1 MADITSQ
8 FDFTEAP
15 RSGYKRLMASIVR
28 GMTSYAEKRSRR
40 DVIDALEAK
49 SDAELAKMG
58 IRRDEIAYHVF
69 RDLYYV

>member
-8 FDFTEAP
+8 FSFADSA
-15 RSGYKRLMASIVR
+15 RSGYERLFASIVR
-28 GMTSYAEKRSRR
+28 GMTNYADTRSRR
-40 DVIDALEAK
+40 DKIEALEAK
-49 SDAELAKMG
+49 SDEELARMG

>member
-8 FDFTEAP
+8 FAFSDAP
-15 RSGYKRLMASIVR
+15 RSGYQRLVASIVR
-28 GMTSYAEKRSRR
+28 GMTSYAETRSRR
-40 DVIDALEAK
+40 DQIAALEAK
-49 SDAELAKMG
+49 SDADLAKMG